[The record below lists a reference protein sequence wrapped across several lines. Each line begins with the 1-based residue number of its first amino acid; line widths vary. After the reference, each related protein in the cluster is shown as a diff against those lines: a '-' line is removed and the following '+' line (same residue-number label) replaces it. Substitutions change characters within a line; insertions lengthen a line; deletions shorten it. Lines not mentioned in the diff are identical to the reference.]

1 MSVKAR
7 DLQRGDVFMLQ
18 LRGEVLETA
27 VVANGARVSV
37 KVALL
42 DATSLEFAYGESVI
56 ELLAKPGRPYQCYSR
71 RDDDDDRDNRRGGPR
86 RRGPKPR
93 PDPVLPL
100 LKKVPA

>member
-56 ELLAKPGRPYQCYSR
+56 ELLAKPGRPFQCYS
-71 RDDDDDRDNRRGGPR
+71 